1 MIREDIQAL
10 VEGVSLSS
18 SQSKQAMEEIMCGQA
33 TNAQI
38 GAFLTALRIK
48 GETVDELVSFA
59 EVMRKHCQQ
68 IHPKV
73 AGRLVDTCGTGGDRQ
88 KTFNVSTAAAFV
100 IAGAGVA
107 VAKQGN
113 RSVTS
118 SSGSADVL
126 ENLGVNLKMPAAT
139 VERCIESVGVG
150 FMFAPAFHPAM
161 RYAVAPRKE
170 VGIRTAFN
178 LLGPLT
184 NPAGADAQL
193 LGVYDAK
200 LVKPVACSLGRLG
213 CTEAF
218 VVHGLGGMDEVS
230 TVDETVIAHL
240 KDGGIAVQKTQPED
254 FGLKKATTEALT
266 GGCPEANGETL
277 FKILTGYCVE
287 NDPKTDIVL
296 ANAALGLVL
305 GAKATG
311 FIEGVNIARES
322 IRTGAAYK
330 KLRELV
336 KYSEGN
342 ISKLEELEQRYA

>member
-1 MIREDIQAL
+1 MIREDIQTL
-10 VEGVSLSS
+10 VEGVSLSC
-18 SQSKQAMEEIMCGQA
+18 SQSKQAMEEIMSGQA

-59 EVMRKHCQQ
+59 EVMLRHCQQ
-68 IHPKV
+68 IHPRV
-73 AGRLVDTCGTGGDRQ
+73 RGRLVDTCGTGGDRQ

-107 VAKQGN
+107 VAKHGN

-126 ENLGVNLKMPAAT
+126 EHLGVNLNMSTAT
-139 VERCIESVGVG
+139 VEKCIESVGVG

-200 LVKPVACSLGRLG
+200 LVRPVACSLGRLG

-240 KDGGIAVQKTQPED
+240 KDGEIAVQETQPED
-254 FGLKKATTEALT
+254 FGLKKATMEALA
-266 GGCPEANGETL
+266 GGCPEENGETL
-277 FKILTGYCVE
+277 FKILTGYSIE

-296 ANAALGLVL
+296 ANAAVGLVL
-305 GAKATG
+305 GRKAND
-311 FIEGVNIARES
+311 FREGVDVARES
-322 IRTGAAYK
+322 IRTGVAYK
-330 KLRELV
+330 KLRDLV
-336 KYSEGN
+336 KCSEGN
-342 ISKLEELEQRYA
+342 LSKLEELEQRYA